1 MNYVI
6 YRISSNSQNKD
17 RIQNF
22 NKIDLLVRAIQI
34 FSSFHF
40 IIVADNCNSQLLNKI
55 KTLGQEVIIT
65 NLGNA
70 GSAFF
75 CLNYALL
82 RGSVDSI
89 FYFCEDDY
97 FHKEGSD
104 SALIGGLKY
113 FDYISLFNNP
123 DKYSGFSVYHAPG
136 NTGKFSETSEIIYT
150 EDPEIIW
157 KTSSSTTL
165 TFGVSFE
172 ILKEDIDLFNC
183 YFNFKKIPPDLY
195 IWQSLVKS
203 KYKAIGFKQKLF
215 FYISFIIGIKF
226 KKRYLGIPLHSF
238 SFHLENNFKPPLF
251 NYES

>member
-89 FYFCEDDY
+89 FYFCEEEDNESSHEDDDNGE
-97 FHKEGSD
+97 FSSD
-104 SALIGGLKY
+104 SEEYEEFA
-113 FDYISLFNNP
+113 
-123 DKYSGFSVYHAPG
+123 
-136 NTGKFSETSEIIYT
+136 
-150 EDPEIIW
+150 W
-157 KTSSSTTL
+157 
-165 TFGVSFE
+165 
-172 ILKEDIDLFNC
+172 
-183 YFNFKKIPPDLY
+183 
-195 IWQSLVKS
+195 
-203 KYKAIGFKQKLF
+203 
-215 FYISFIIGIKF
+215 FIV
-226 KKRYLGIPLHSF
+226 
-238 SFHLENNFKPPLF
+238 
-251 NYES
+251 

>member
-1 MNYVI
+1 MNYVV
-6 YRISSNSQNKD
+6 YRLSSNSQSKD
-17 RIQNF
+17 RIQSF
-22 NKIDLLVRAIQI
+22 NKIDLLVRTIRI
-34 FSSFHF
+34 FSTFHF
-40 IIVADNCNSQLLNKI
+40 IIVADNCNSELLKKI
-55 KTLGQEVIIT
+55 KSLGYEVIIT

-82 RGSVDSI
+82 RGSAGSI

-97 FHKEGSD
+97 FHKEGSEC
-104 SALIGGLKY
+104 ALMVGLKR

-123 DKYSGFSVYHAPG
+123 DKYSGFNQYHAPG
-136 NTGKFSETSEIIYT
+136 NTGKYSEISEITYT
-150 EDPEIIW
+150 ENPEIIW

-172 ILKEDIDLFNC
+172 ILKEDINLFNF
-183 YFNFKKIPPDLY
+183 YFKLKKIPPDLY
-195 IWQSLVKS
+195 IWQSLIKS
-203 KYKAIGFKQKLF
+203 KYKAIGLKQKLF
-215 FYISFIIGIKF
+215 FYISFVIGINF
-226 KKRYLGIPLHSF
+226 NKRYLGIPLQSY